1 MIFFQLFTTA
11 FMSIFYGV
19 VITAAVMAILYFLLR
34 QFNRG
39 IVESVPFYITGVVL
53 FLLLTIQFSLMMGA
67 IDAKSYVDGI
77 EIYVQQLVEGASG
90 LVTAQESQEILDEI
104 TSQNHLI
111 GLFFGTCNFSGND
124 ISQLPAVMAETFRS
138 NLNSYIWH
146 RVGWAFF
153 VIVVAVVIA
162 IYRLPLCGFKHRGDD
177 AWRQDL
183 VCLGKECA
191 VHC

>member
-39 IVESVPFYITGVVL
+39 IVESVPFYITGAVL

-67 IDAKSYVDGI
+67 FDAKSYVDSI

-111 GLFFGTCNFSGND
+111 G
-124 ISQLPAVMAETFRS
+124 
-138 NLNSYIWH
+138 
-146 RVGWAFF
+146 
-153 VIVVAVVIA
+153 
-162 IYRLPLCGFKHRGDD
+162 
-177 AWRQDL
+177 
-183 VCLGKECA
+183 
-191 VHC
+191 

>member
-19 VITAAVMAILYFLLR
+19 VITTAVMAILYFLLR

-39 IVESVPFYITGVVL
+39 IVESVPFYITGTVL

-67 IDAKSYVDGI
+67 IDAKSYVDSI

-104 TSQNHLI
+104 TSQNHLF

-124 ISQLPAVMAETFRS
+124 VSQLPAVMAETFRS

-162 IYRLPLCGFKHRGDD
+162 IFARKRPISCNFDESFE
-177 AWRQDL
+177 DL
-183 VCLGKECA
+183 GIY
-191 VHC
+191 

>member
-67 IDAKSYVDGI
+67 FDAKSYVDGI
-77 EIYVQQLVEGASG
+77 EIYVQQLV
-90 LVTAQESQEILDEI
+90 QEILDEI

-162 IYRLPLCGFKHRGDD
+162 IFARKRPISCNFDESFE
-177 AWRQDL
+177 DL
-183 VCLGKECA
+183 GIY
-191 VHC
+191 